1 MYKIFTNFAH
11 KKRQQIQFFML
22 ACTHIGDYLIL
33 LSSFKRSSRLSSNEK
48 SFWSHWFWTE
58 LPVPP
63 GLVSGNLWKLV
74 SATPSAAAG
83 KLQWNWEPYGLTTLI
98 TRQQY
103 YIPVRQGDLL
113 PDRDLALRVESRF
126 INLDS
131 WKVNTKLIT
140 GSIVRIV
147 VGSLWLQK
155 NSDSKVILNWNGIF
169 YNKKNS

>member
-1 MYKIFTNFAH
+1 MSCRVFLKCLWTS
-11 KKRQQIQFFML
+11 RQP
-22 ACTHIGDYLIL
+22 C
-33 LSSFKRSSRLSSNEK
+33 KLSSNEK

-103 YIPVRQGDLL
+103 YIPRQWQGDLL

-140 GSIVRIV
+140 GSIV

-169 YNKKNS
+169 YNKKNSYDFF